1 MELRIPRRKWKW
13 VMWVNEANAWKQKSV
28 QMELS
33 DRISHLFFPFAF
45 VSPLLCLSPLSLPL
59 SLSASLPWVVTCMKP
74 HKFPHKGVVWCN
86 QNLEFHFSLYN
97 IYTIASGSTRLH
109 TYIYTVNV
117 LLPLHQTTHLPAY
130 YYFIF
135 IIKINHC
142 KKYIFFF

>member
-1 MELRIPRRKWKW
+1 MKQTPGNRNLCKWSCQIESLTFFSRLRLCP
-13 VMWVNEANAWKQKSV
+13 
-28 QMELS
+28 
-33 DRISHLFFPFAF
+33 LF
-45 VSPLLCLSPLSLPL
+45 SCLSPLSLPL
-59 SLSASLPWVVTCMKP
+59 SLSASLPWVATCMKP

-97 IYTIASGSTRLH
+97 IYTITSGSTRLH

-135 IIKINHC
+135 IIKINHR
-142 KKYIFFF
+142 KKNIFFF